1 MVDTTGSSITS
12 IYGLGIEF
20 FISNDNGLYLMFG
33 RLKYL
38 WENGLLAYWS
48 KQYTPN
54 VDKCMVAKAELRKER
69 TALTLLD
76 LSSAFMLLGL
86 GIGSSLLVFFLEMM
100 THLKRMQQ
108 FRHATNAII
117 VQNRWGGV

>member
-20 FISNDNGLYLMFG
+20 FKSNDNGLYLMFG

-117 VQNRWGGV
+117 VQN